1 MSDLENNAQEK
12 GTKKRPYNLREKKEK
27 DAAYRSLIRRE
38 LADELY
44 DKILNIVV
52 VQKKYRDAD
61 YSAKDLAKELQTNTR
76 YLSAV
81 VNSRF
86 GMNYS
91 CLLNEYRVKE
101 AQHLLTDKRYADKN
115 VEEIST
121 MVGFANRQSFYAAFY
136 KNVGETPNGYRKRH
150 AEKEAKKN
158 QSIYSR
164 HMKKQLISMVTALS
178 LLTACGGNPKTTA
191 EAEKFDYTVEQFAD
205 LQILRYRVPGFEDLS
220 LKQKELVYY
229 LTEAALQGRDILFD
243 QNGKYNLTIRR
254 MLEAVYTGYKGDKN
268 TPDFKAMEVYLKR
281 VWFSNG
287 IHHHYGS
294 EKFVPGFTPEF
305 FRQAVQS
312 VDAATLPLAEGQTV
326 EQLCEEV
333 FPVIFDPTVMPK
345 RVNQAAGEDLV
356 LTSACNYYDG
366 VTQQEAEDFYNALK
380 NPQDET
386 PVSYGLNSRLVKEDG
401 KIQEKVWKVGGLYG
415 QALEKIVYWLK
426 KAEGVAE
433 TPEQKAVIAKLME
446 FYETGD
452 LKTFDEYAILWV
464 KDLNSRIDFVNG
476 FTESYGDP
484 LGMKASWES
493 LVNFKDL
500 EATQRTELIS
510 GNAQWFEDHSPV
522 DGQFK
527 KEKVKGVS
535 AKVITAA
542 ILAGDLYPATAIG
555 INLPNANWIRS
566 HHGSK
571 SVTIGNIT
579 DAYNKAAHGNGFN
592 EEFVY
597 SDAEL
602 QLIDKY
608 ADVTDELHTDLHEC
622 LGHGSGKLLPGVDPD
637 ALKAYGST
645 IEEARA
651 DLFGLYYVA
660 DPKLVELGL
669 TPSADAYKAQYYTY
683 LMNGLMTQLVRIE
696 PGNNVEEAHMRNRQL
711 IARWVYEK
719 GAAEKVVELVKK
731 DGKTYV
737 VINDYEKVRDL
748 FGRLLAEIQR
758 IKSTGDY
765 AGAHDLVEAYAVKV
779 DPALHAEVLER
790 YKKLNL
796 APYKGFVNPKYEV
809 VTDADGTITDV
820 TVTYDEGY
828 AEQMLRYSKDYSTL
842 SSVNK

>member
-1 MSDLENNAQEK
+1 
-12 GTKKRPYNLREKKEK
+12 
-27 DAAYRSLIRRE
+27 
-38 LADELY
+38 
-44 DKILNIVV
+44 
-52 VQKKYRDAD
+52 
-61 YSAKDLAKELQTNTR
+61 
-76 YLSAV
+76 
-81 VNSRF
+81 
-86 GMNYS
+86 
-91 CLLNEYRVKE
+91 
-101 AQHLLTDKRYADKN
+101 
-115 VEEIST
+115 
-121 MVGFANRQSFYAAFY
+121 
-136 KNVGETPNGYRKRH
+136 
-150 AEKEAKKN
+150 
-158 QSIYSR
+158 
-164 HMKKQLISMVTALS
+164 MVTALS

-191 EAEKFDYTVEQFAD
+191 EAEKIDYTVEQFAD

-696 PGNNVEEAHMRNRQL
+696 PGNNVEEAHMCNRQL

-842 SSVNK
+842 PSVNK

>member
-1 MSDLENNAQEK
+1 
-12 GTKKRPYNLREKKEK
+12 
-27 DAAYRSLIRRE
+27 
-38 LADELY
+38 
-44 DKILNIVV
+44 
-52 VQKKYRDAD
+52 
-61 YSAKDLAKELQTNTR
+61 
-76 YLSAV
+76 
-81 VNSRF
+81 
-86 GMNYS
+86 
-91 CLLNEYRVKE
+91 
-101 AQHLLTDKRYADKN
+101 
-115 VEEIST
+115 
-121 MVGFANRQSFYAAFY
+121 
-136 KNVGETPNGYRKRH
+136 
-150 AEKEAKKN
+150 
-158 QSIYSR
+158 
-164 HMKKQLISMVTALS
+164 MKKQLIACAAFA
-178 LLTACGGNPKTTA
+178 LLTACSGSKTTTA
-191 EAEKFDYTVEQFAD
+191 EADKFDYTVEQFAD
-205 LQILRYRVPGFEDLS
+205 LQILRYRVPGFENLS
-220 LKQKELVYY
+220 LQQKELVYY

-243 QNGKYNLTIRR
+243 QNGKYNLRIRR
-254 MLEAVYTGYKGDKN
+254 TLEAVYTGYKGDKN

-294 EKFVPGFTPEF
+294 EKFVPGFAPEF
-305 FRQAVQS
+305 FKEAMLS
-312 VDAATLPLAEGQTV
+312 VDASTLPLAEGQTV
-326 EQLCEEV
+326 EQLCDEL
-333 FPVIFDPTVMPK
+333 FPVIFDPAVMPK

-366 VTQQEAEDFYNALK
+366 VTQKEAEDFYNAMK
-380 NPQDET
+380 DPKDET
-386 PVSYGLNSRLVKEDG
+386 PVSYGLNSRLVKENG
-401 KIQEKVWKVGGLYG
+401 KIQEKIWKVGGLYG
-415 QALEKIVYWLK
+415 QAIDKIVYWLK

-433 TPEQKAVIAKLME
+433 NPEQKAVIAELIK

-464 KDLNSRIDFVNG
+464 KDLNSLVDFVNG

-493 LVNFKDL
+493 LVNFKDM
-500 EATQRTELIS
+500 EATHRTEIIS

-522 DGQFK
+522 DKLFK
-527 KEKVKGVS
+527 KDEVKGVS

-555 INLPNANWIRS
+555 INLPNSNWIRS

-608 ADVTDELHTDLHEC
+608 ADLTGELHTDLHEC

-669 TPSADAYKAQYYTY
+669 TPNEDAYKAEYYTY

-696 PGNNVEEAHMRNRQL
+696 PGNNVEEAHMHNRQL
-711 IARWVYEK
+711 IARWVFEK
-719 GAAEKVVELVKK
+719 GAADKVVELVKK

-737 VINDYEKVRDL
+737 VVNDYEKLREL
-748 FGRLLAEIQR
+748 FGELLSEIQR

-765 AGAHDLVEAYAVKV
+765 QGAHDLVENYAVKV

-796 APYKGFVNPKYEV
+796 APYKGFVNPKYEAV
-809 VTDADGTITDV
+809 VDAAGKITDV
-820 TVTYDEGY
+820 KVTYDEGY
-828 AEQMLRYSKDYSTL
+828 AEQMLRYSKNYSNL
-842 SSVNK
+842 PSINN

>member
-1 MSDLENNAQEK
+1 
-12 GTKKRPYNLREKKEK
+12 
-27 DAAYRSLIRRE
+27 
-38 LADELY
+38 
-44 DKILNIVV
+44 
-52 VQKKYRDAD
+52 
-61 YSAKDLAKELQTNTR
+61 
-76 YLSAV
+76 
-81 VNSRF
+81 
-86 GMNYS
+86 
-91 CLLNEYRVKE
+91 
-101 AQHLLTDKRYADKN
+101 
-115 VEEIST
+115 
-121 MVGFANRQSFYAAFY
+121 
-136 KNVGETPNGYRKRH
+136 
-150 AEKEAKKN
+150 
-158 QSIYSR
+158 
-164 HMKKQLISMVTALS
+164 MKKQLISMVTALS

-333 FPVIFDPTVMPK
+333 FPVIFDPKVMPK

-796 APYKGFVNPKYEV
+796 APYKGFVNPKYEA
-809 VTDADGTITDV
+809 VTDANGTITDV

-842 SSVNK
+842 PSVNK

>member
-1 MSDLENNAQEK
+1 
-12 GTKKRPYNLREKKEK
+12 
-27 DAAYRSLIRRE
+27 
-38 LADELY
+38 
-44 DKILNIVV
+44 
-52 VQKKYRDAD
+52 
-61 YSAKDLAKELQTNTR
+61 
-76 YLSAV
+76 
-81 VNSRF
+81 
-86 GMNYS
+86 
-91 CLLNEYRVKE
+91 
-101 AQHLLTDKRYADKN
+101 
-115 VEEIST
+115 
-121 MVGFANRQSFYAAFY
+121 
-136 KNVGETPNGYRKRH
+136 
-150 AEKEAKKN
+150 
-158 QSIYSR
+158 
-164 HMKKQLISMVTALS
+164 MVTALS

-333 FPVIFDPTVMPK
+333 FPVIFDPTVMPN

>member
-1 MSDLENNAQEK
+1 
-12 GTKKRPYNLREKKEK
+12 
-27 DAAYRSLIRRE
+27 
-38 LADELY
+38 
-44 DKILNIVV
+44 
-52 VQKKYRDAD
+52 
-61 YSAKDLAKELQTNTR
+61 
-76 YLSAV
+76 
-81 VNSRF
+81 
-86 GMNYS
+86 
-91 CLLNEYRVKE
+91 
-101 AQHLLTDKRYADKN
+101 
-115 VEEIST
+115 
-121 MVGFANRQSFYAAFY
+121 
-136 KNVGETPNGYRKRH
+136 
-150 AEKEAKKN
+150 
-158 QSIYSR
+158 
-164 HMKKQLISMVTALS
+164 MVTALS

-191 EAEKFDYTVEQFAD
+191 EAEKIDYTVEQFAD

-254 MLEAVYTGYKGDKN
+254 MLEAVYTGYNGDKN

-333 FPVIFDPTVMPK
+333 FPVIFDPKVMPK

-433 TPEQKAVIAKLME
+433 TPEQKAVIAKLMD

-711 IARWVYEK
+711 IARWVYEN

-796 APYKGFVNPKYEV
+796 APYKGFVNPKYEA
-809 VTDADGTITDV
+809 VTDANGTITDV

-842 SSVNK
+842 PSVNK

>member
-1 MSDLENNAQEK
+1 
-12 GTKKRPYNLREKKEK
+12 
-27 DAAYRSLIRRE
+27 
-38 LADELY
+38 
-44 DKILNIVV
+44 
-52 VQKKYRDAD
+52 
-61 YSAKDLAKELQTNTR
+61 
-76 YLSAV
+76 
-81 VNSRF
+81 
-86 GMNYS
+86 
-91 CLLNEYRVKE
+91 
-101 AQHLLTDKRYADKN
+101 
-115 VEEIST
+115 
-121 MVGFANRQSFYAAFY
+121 
-136 KNVGETPNGYRKRH
+136 
-150 AEKEAKKN
+150 
-158 QSIYSR
+158 
-164 HMKKQLISMVTALS
+164 MKKQLISMVTALS

-312 VDAATLPLAEGQTV
+312 VDAATLPLAEGQTM

-333 FPVIFDPTVMPK
+333 FPVIFDPKVMPK

-842 SSVNK
+842 PSVNK

>member
-1 MSDLENNAQEK
+1 
-12 GTKKRPYNLREKKEK
+12 
-27 DAAYRSLIRRE
+27 
-38 LADELY
+38 
-44 DKILNIVV
+44 
-52 VQKKYRDAD
+52 
-61 YSAKDLAKELQTNTR
+61 
-76 YLSAV
+76 
-81 VNSRF
+81 
-86 GMNYS
+86 
-91 CLLNEYRVKE
+91 
-101 AQHLLTDKRYADKN
+101 
-115 VEEIST
+115 
-121 MVGFANRQSFYAAFY
+121 
-136 KNVGETPNGYRKRH
+136 
-150 AEKEAKKN
+150 
-158 QSIYSR
+158 
-164 HMKKQLISMVTALS
+164 MVTALS

-294 EKFVPGFTPEF
+294 EKFIPGFTPEF
-305 FRQAVQS
+305 FRQAIRS
-312 VDAATLPLAEGQTV
+312 VDAATLPLAEGQSV

-333 FPVIFDPTVMPK
+333 FPVIFDPEVMPK

-356 LTSACNYYDG
+356 LTSACNYYEG

-401 KIQEKVWKVGGLYG
+401 KVREKVWKVGGLYG

-433 TPEQKAVIAKLME
+433 NPGQKAVIAKLME

-493 LVNFKDL
+493 LVNFKDV
-500 EATQRTELIS
+500 EATRRTELIS
-510 GNAQWFEDHSPV
+510 SNAQWFEDHSPV

-527 KEKVKGVS
+527 KEEVKGVS

-592 EEFVY
+592 EEFAY

-602 QLIDKY
+602 QLIDRY

-779 DPALHAEVLER
+779 DSALHAEVLER

-796 APYKGFVNPKYEV
+796 APYKGFVNPKYEA
-809 VTDADGTITDV
+809 VTDANGTITDV

-828 AEQMLRYSKDYSTL
+828 AEQMLRYGKDYSTL
-842 SSVNK
+842 PSVNK

>member
-1 MSDLENNAQEK
+1 
-12 GTKKRPYNLREKKEK
+12 
-27 DAAYRSLIRRE
+27 
-38 LADELY
+38 
-44 DKILNIVV
+44 
-52 VQKKYRDAD
+52 
-61 YSAKDLAKELQTNTR
+61 
-76 YLSAV
+76 
-81 VNSRF
+81 
-86 GMNYS
+86 
-91 CLLNEYRVKE
+91 
-101 AQHLLTDKRYADKN
+101 
-115 VEEIST
+115 
-121 MVGFANRQSFYAAFY
+121 
-136 KNVGETPNGYRKRH
+136 
-150 AEKEAKKN
+150 
-158 QSIYSR
+158 
-164 HMKKQLISMVTALS
+164 MVTALS

-191 EAEKFDYTVEQFAD
+191 EAEKIDYTVEQFAD

-386 PVSYGLNSRLVKEDG
+386 SVSYGLNSRLVKEDG

-842 SSVNK
+842 PSVNK

>member
-1 MSDLENNAQEK
+1 
-12 GTKKRPYNLREKKEK
+12 
-27 DAAYRSLIRRE
+27 
-38 LADELY
+38 
-44 DKILNIVV
+44 
-52 VQKKYRDAD
+52 
-61 YSAKDLAKELQTNTR
+61 
-76 YLSAV
+76 
-81 VNSRF
+81 
-86 GMNYS
+86 
-91 CLLNEYRVKE
+91 
-101 AQHLLTDKRYADKN
+101 
-115 VEEIST
+115 
-121 MVGFANRQSFYAAFY
+121 
-136 KNVGETPNGYRKRH
+136 
-150 AEKEAKKN
+150 
-158 QSIYSR
+158 
-164 HMKKQLISMVTALS
+164 MKKQLIACAAFA
-178 LLTACGGNPKTTA
+178 LLTTCSGSKTTTA
-191 EAEKFDYTVEQFAD
+191 EADKFDYTVEQFAD
-205 LQILRYRVPGFEDLS
+205 LQILRYRVPGFENLS
-220 LKQKELVYY
+220 LQQKELVYY

-243 QNGKYNLTIRR
+243 QNGKYNLRIRR
-254 MLEAVYTGYKGDKN
+254 TLEAVYTGYKGDKN

-294 EKFVPGFTPEF
+294 EKFVPGFAPEF
-305 FRQAVQS
+305 FKEAVLS
-312 VDAATLPLAEGQTV
+312 VDASTLPLAEGQTV
-326 EQLCEEV
+326 EQLCDELS
-333 FPVIFDPTVMPK
+333 PVIFDPAVMPK

-356 LTSACNYYDG
+356 LASACNYYDG
-366 VTQQEAEDFYNALK
+366 VTQKEAEDFYNVMK
-380 NPQDET
+380 DPKDET
-386 PVSYGLNSRLVKEDG
+386 PVSYGLNSRLVKENG
-401 KIQEKVWKVGGLYG
+401 KIQEKIWKVGGLYG
-415 QALEKIVYWLK
+415 QAIDKIVYWLK

-433 TPEQKAVIAKLME
+433 NPEQKAVIAELIK

-464 KDLNSRIDFVNG
+464 KDLNSLVDFVNG

-493 LVNFKDL
+493 LVNFKDM
-500 EATQRTELIS
+500 EATHRTEVIS

-522 DGQFK
+522 DKQFK
-527 KEKVKGVS
+527 KDEVKGVS

-555 INLPNANWIRS
+555 INLPNSNWIRS

-608 ADVTDELHTDLHEC
+608 ADLTGELHTDLHEC

-669 TPSADAYKAQYYTY
+669 TPNEDAYKAEYYTY

-711 IARWVYEK
+711 IARWVFEK
-719 GAAEKVVELVKK
+719 GAADKVVELVKK

-737 VINDYEKVRDL
+737 VVNDYEKLREL
-748 FGRLLAEIQR
+748 FGKLLSEIQR

-765 AGAHDLVEAYAVKV
+765 QSAHDLVENYAVKV

-796 APYKGFVNPKYEV
+796 APYKGFVNPKYEAV
-809 VTDADGTITDV
+809 VDAAGKITDV
-820 TVTYDEGY
+820 KVTYDEGY
-828 AEQMLRYSKDYSTL
+828 AEQMLRYSKDYSNL
-842 SSVNK
+842 PSINN

>member
-1 MSDLENNAQEK
+1 
-12 GTKKRPYNLREKKEK
+12 
-27 DAAYRSLIRRE
+27 
-38 LADELY
+38 
-44 DKILNIVV
+44 
-52 VQKKYRDAD
+52 
-61 YSAKDLAKELQTNTR
+61 
-76 YLSAV
+76 
-81 VNSRF
+81 
-86 GMNYS
+86 
-91 CLLNEYRVKE
+91 
-101 AQHLLTDKRYADKN
+101 
-115 VEEIST
+115 
-121 MVGFANRQSFYAAFY
+121 
-136 KNVGETPNGYRKRH
+136 
-150 AEKEAKKN
+150 
-158 QSIYSR
+158 
-164 HMKKQLISMVTALS
+164 MVTALS

-555 INLPNANWIRS
+555 INLPNANRIRS

-796 APYKGFVNPKYEV
+796 APYKGFVNPKYEA

-842 SSVNK
+842 PSVNK

>member
-1 MSDLENNAQEK
+1 
-12 GTKKRPYNLREKKEK
+12 
-27 DAAYRSLIRRE
+27 
-38 LADELY
+38 
-44 DKILNIVV
+44 
-52 VQKKYRDAD
+52 
-61 YSAKDLAKELQTNTR
+61 
-76 YLSAV
+76 
-81 VNSRF
+81 
-86 GMNYS
+86 
-91 CLLNEYRVKE
+91 
-101 AQHLLTDKRYADKN
+101 
-115 VEEIST
+115 
-121 MVGFANRQSFYAAFY
+121 
-136 KNVGETPNGYRKRH
+136 
-150 AEKEAKKN
+150 
-158 QSIYSR
+158 
-164 HMKKQLISMVTALS
+164 MVTALS

-452 LKTFDEYAILWV
+452 LKTFDEYVILWV

>member
-1 MSDLENNAQEK
+1 
-12 GTKKRPYNLREKKEK
+12 
-27 DAAYRSLIRRE
+27 
-38 LADELY
+38 
-44 DKILNIVV
+44 
-52 VQKKYRDAD
+52 
-61 YSAKDLAKELQTNTR
+61 
-76 YLSAV
+76 
-81 VNSRF
+81 
-86 GMNYS
+86 
-91 CLLNEYRVKE
+91 
-101 AQHLLTDKRYADKN
+101 
-115 VEEIST
+115 
-121 MVGFANRQSFYAAFY
+121 
-136 KNVGETPNGYRKRH
+136 
-150 AEKEAKKN
+150 
-158 QSIYSR
+158 
-164 HMKKQLISMVTALS
+164 MKKQLITAVAAMS
-178 LLTACGGNPKTTA
+178 LLTACGGAPKTTA

-205 LQILRYRVPGFEDLS
+205 LQILRYRVPEFESLS

-243 QNGKYNLTIRR
+243 QNGKYNLRIRR
-254 MLEAVYTGYKGDKN
+254 MLEAVYTGYTGDK
-268 TPDFKAMEVYLKR
+268 TAADFKAMEVYLKR

-305 FRQAVQS
+305 FKQALLS
-312 VDAATLPLAEGQTV
+312 VDASTLPLAEGQMV
-326 EQLCEEV
+326 EQLYEEIA
-333 FPVIFDPTVMPK
+333 PVIFDPQVMPK

-366 VTQQEAEDFYNALK
+366 VTQKEAEAFYNAMK
-380 NPQDET
+380 DPKDET
-386 PVSYGLNSRLVKEDG
+386 PVSYGLNSRLVKENG

-415 QALEKIVYWLK
+415 QAIEKIVYWLK

-433 TPEQKAVIAKLME
+433 NSEQKAVIAKLIE

-452 LKTFDEYAILWV
+452 LKTFDDYAILWV
-464 KDLNSRIDFVNG
+464 KDLDSRIDFVNG

-500 EATQRTELIS
+500 EATRRTEIIS
-510 GNAQWFEDHSPV
+510 SNAQWFEDHSPV
-522 DGQFK
+522 EKQFK

-608 ADVTDELHTDLHEC
+608 ADTTDELHTDLHEC

-669 TPSADAYKAQYYTY
+669 TPNADAYKAQYYTY

-719 GAAEKVVELVKK
+719 GAADKVVELVKK
-731 DGKTYV
+731 DGKTYG
-737 VINDYEKVRDL
+737 VINDYEKVREL
-748 FGRLLAEIQR
+748 FGELLAEIQR

-765 AGAHDLVEAYAVKV
+765 EAAHKLVEAYAVKV
-779 DPALHAEVLER
+779 DPELHAEVLER

-796 APYKGFVNPKYEV
+796 APYKGFINPKYEA
-809 VTDADGTITDV
+809 VTDADGNITDV

-828 AEQMLRYSKDYSTL
+828 AEQMLRYGKDYSVL
-842 SSVNK
+842 PSVNN

>member
-1 MSDLENNAQEK
+1 
-12 GTKKRPYNLREKKEK
+12 
-27 DAAYRSLIRRE
+27 
-38 LADELY
+38 
-44 DKILNIVV
+44 
-52 VQKKYRDAD
+52 
-61 YSAKDLAKELQTNTR
+61 
-76 YLSAV
+76 
-81 VNSRF
+81 
-86 GMNYS
+86 
-91 CLLNEYRVKE
+91 
-101 AQHLLTDKRYADKN
+101 
-115 VEEIST
+115 
-121 MVGFANRQSFYAAFY
+121 
-136 KNVGETPNGYRKRH
+136 
-150 AEKEAKKN
+150 
-158 QSIYSR
+158 
-164 HMKKQLISMVTALS
+164 MVTALS

-191 EAEKFDYTVEQFAD
+191 EAEKIDYTVEQFAD

-356 LTSACNYYDG
+356 LTSACTYYDG

-622 LGHGSGKLLPGVDPD
+622 LGHGSGKLLPGVAPD

-842 SSVNK
+842 PSVNK

>member
-1 MSDLENNAQEK
+1 
-12 GTKKRPYNLREKKEK
+12 
-27 DAAYRSLIRRE
+27 
-38 LADELY
+38 
-44 DKILNIVV
+44 
-52 VQKKYRDAD
+52 
-61 YSAKDLAKELQTNTR
+61 
-76 YLSAV
+76 
-81 VNSRF
+81 
-86 GMNYS
+86 
-91 CLLNEYRVKE
+91 
-101 AQHLLTDKRYADKN
+101 
-115 VEEIST
+115 
-121 MVGFANRQSFYAAFY
+121 
-136 KNVGETPNGYRKRH
+136 
-150 AEKEAKKN
+150 
-158 QSIYSR
+158 
-164 HMKKQLISMVTALS
+164 MVTALS

-191 EAEKFDYTVEQFAD
+191 EAEKIDYTVEQFAD

-696 PGNNVEEAHMRNRQL
+696 PGNNVEEAYMRNRQL

>member
-1 MSDLENNAQEK
+1 
-12 GTKKRPYNLREKKEK
+12 
-27 DAAYRSLIRRE
+27 
-38 LADELY
+38 
-44 DKILNIVV
+44 
-52 VQKKYRDAD
+52 
-61 YSAKDLAKELQTNTR
+61 
-76 YLSAV
+76 
-81 VNSRF
+81 
-86 GMNYS
+86 
-91 CLLNEYRVKE
+91 
-101 AQHLLTDKRYADKN
+101 
-115 VEEIST
+115 
-121 MVGFANRQSFYAAFY
+121 
-136 KNVGETPNGYRKRH
+136 
-150 AEKEAKKN
+150 
-158 QSIYSR
+158 
-164 HMKKQLISMVTALS
+164 MVTALS

-191 EAEKFDYTVEQFAD
+191 EAEKIDYTVEQFAD

-229 LTEAALQGRDILFD
+229 LMEAALQGRDILFD

-622 LGHGSGKLLPGVDPD
+622 LGHGSGKLLPGVAPD

-842 SSVNK
+842 PSVNK

>member
-1 MSDLENNAQEK
+1 
-12 GTKKRPYNLREKKEK
+12 
-27 DAAYRSLIRRE
+27 
-38 LADELY
+38 
-44 DKILNIVV
+44 
-52 VQKKYRDAD
+52 
-61 YSAKDLAKELQTNTR
+61 
-76 YLSAV
+76 
-81 VNSRF
+81 
-86 GMNYS
+86 
-91 CLLNEYRVKE
+91 
-101 AQHLLTDKRYADKN
+101 
-115 VEEIST
+115 
-121 MVGFANRQSFYAAFY
+121 
-136 KNVGETPNGYRKRH
+136 
-150 AEKEAKKN
+150 
-158 QSIYSR
+158 
-164 HMKKQLISMVTALS
+164 MVTALS

-254 MLEAVYTGYKGDKN
+254 MLEAVYTGYNGDKN

-333 FPVIFDPTVMPK
+333 FPVIFDPKVMPK

-401 KIQEKVWKVGGLYG
+401 KIQEEVWKVGGLYG

-433 TPEQKAVIAKLME
+433 TPEQKAVIAKLMD

-500 EATQRTELIS
+500 EATRRTELIS

-566 HHGSK
+566 QHGSK

-711 IARWVYEK
+711 IARWVYEN

-796 APYKGFVNPKYEV
+796 APYKGFVNPKYEA
-809 VTDADGTITDV
+809 VTDANGTITDV

-842 SSVNK
+842 PSVNK

>member
-1 MSDLENNAQEK
+1 
-12 GTKKRPYNLREKKEK
+12 
-27 DAAYRSLIRRE
+27 
-38 LADELY
+38 
-44 DKILNIVV
+44 
-52 VQKKYRDAD
+52 
-61 YSAKDLAKELQTNTR
+61 
-76 YLSAV
+76 
-81 VNSRF
+81 
-86 GMNYS
+86 
-91 CLLNEYRVKE
+91 
-101 AQHLLTDKRYADKN
+101 
-115 VEEIST
+115 
-121 MVGFANRQSFYAAFY
+121 
-136 KNVGETPNGYRKRH
+136 
-150 AEKEAKKN
+150 
-158 QSIYSR
+158 
-164 HMKKQLISMVTALS
+164 MVTALS

-254 MLEAVYTGYKGDKN
+254 MLEAVYTSYKGDKN

-842 SSVNK
+842 PSVNK

>member
-1 MSDLENNAQEK
+1 
-12 GTKKRPYNLREKKEK
+12 
-27 DAAYRSLIRRE
+27 
-38 LADELY
+38 
-44 DKILNIVV
+44 
-52 VQKKYRDAD
+52 
-61 YSAKDLAKELQTNTR
+61 
-76 YLSAV
+76 
-81 VNSRF
+81 
-86 GMNYS
+86 
-91 CLLNEYRVKE
+91 
-101 AQHLLTDKRYADKN
+101 
-115 VEEIST
+115 
-121 MVGFANRQSFYAAFY
+121 
-136 KNVGETPNGYRKRH
+136 
-150 AEKEAKKN
+150 
-158 QSIYSR
+158 
-164 HMKKQLISMVTALS
+164 MKKQLIACAAFA
-178 LLTACGGNPKTTA
+178 LLTTCSGSKTTTA
-191 EAEKFDYTVEQFAD
+191 EADKFDYTVEQFAD
-205 LQILRYRVPGFEDLS
+205 LQILRYRVPGFENLS
-220 LKQKELVYY
+220 LQQKELVYY

-243 QNGKYNLTIRR
+243 QNGKYNLRIRR
-254 MLEAVYTGYKGDKN
+254 TLEAVYTGYKGDKN

-294 EKFVPGFTPEF
+294 EKFVPGFAPEF
-305 FRQAVQS
+305 FKEAVLS
-312 VDAATLPLAEGQTV
+312 VDASTLPLAEGQTV
-326 EQLCEEV
+326 EQLCDELS
-333 FPVIFDPTVMPK
+333 PVIFDPAVMPK

-366 VTQQEAEDFYNALK
+366 VTQKEAEDFYNVMK
-380 NPQDET
+380 DPKDET
-386 PVSYGLNSRLVKEDG
+386 PVSYGLNSRLVKENG
-401 KIQEKVWKVGGLYG
+401 KIQEKIWKVGGLYG
-415 QALEKIVYWLK
+415 QAIDKIVYWLK

-433 TPEQKAVIAKLME
+433 NPEQKAVIAELIK

-464 KDLNSRIDFVNG
+464 KDLNSLVDFVNG

-493 LVNFKDL
+493 LVNFKDM
-500 EATQRTELIS
+500 EATHRTEVIS

-522 DGQFK
+522 DKQFK
-527 KEKVKGVS
+527 KDEVKGVS

-555 INLPNANWIRS
+555 INLPNSNWIRS

-608 ADVTDELHTDLHEC
+608 ADLTGELHTDLHEC

-669 TPSADAYKAQYYTY
+669 TPNEDAYKAEYYTY

-711 IARWVYEK
+711 IARWVFEK
-719 GAAEKVVELVKK
+719 GAADKVVELVKK

-737 VINDYEKVRDL
+737 VVNDYERLREL
-748 FGRLLAEIQR
+748 FGKLLSEIQR

-765 AGAHDLVEAYAVKV
+765 QSAHDLVENYAVKV

-796 APYKGFVNPKYEV
+796 APYKGFVNPKYEAV
-809 VTDADGTITDV
+809 VDAAGKITDV
-820 TVTYDEGY
+820 KVTYDEGY
-828 AEQMLRYSKDYSTL
+828 AEQMLRYSKDYSNL
-842 SSVNK
+842 PSINN

>member
-1 MSDLENNAQEK
+1 
-12 GTKKRPYNLREKKEK
+12 
-27 DAAYRSLIRRE
+27 
-38 LADELY
+38 
-44 DKILNIVV
+44 
-52 VQKKYRDAD
+52 
-61 YSAKDLAKELQTNTR
+61 
-76 YLSAV
+76 
-81 VNSRF
+81 
-86 GMNYS
+86 
-91 CLLNEYRVKE
+91 
-101 AQHLLTDKRYADKN
+101 
-115 VEEIST
+115 
-121 MVGFANRQSFYAAFY
+121 
-136 KNVGETPNGYRKRH
+136 
-150 AEKEAKKN
+150 
-158 QSIYSR
+158 
-164 HMKKQLISMVTALS
+164 MKKQLIACAAFA
-178 LLTACGGNPKTTA
+178 LLTACSGSKTTTA
-191 EAEKFDYTVEQFAD
+191 EADKFDYTVEQFAD
-205 LQILRYRVPGFEDLS
+205 LQILRYRVPGFENLS
-220 LKQKELVYY
+220 LQQKELVYY

-243 QNGKYNLTIRR
+243 QNGKYNLRIRR
-254 MLEAVYTGYKGDKN
+254 TLEAVYTGYKGDKN

-294 EKFVPGFTPEF
+294 EKFVPGFAPEF
-305 FRQAVQS
+305 FKEAVLS
-312 VDAATLPLAEGQTV
+312 VDASTLPLAEGQTA
-326 EQLCEEV
+326 EQLCDELS
-333 FPVIFDPTVMPK
+333 PVIFDPTVMPK

-366 VTQQEAEDFYNALK
+366 VTQKEAEDFYNAMK
-380 NPQDET
+380 DPKDET
-386 PVSYGLNSRLVKEDG
+386 PVSYGLNSRLVKENG

-415 QALEKIVYWLK
+415 QVIDKIVYWLK

-433 TPEQKAVIAKLME
+433 NPEQKAVIAELIK

-464 KDLNSRIDFVNG
+464 KDLNSLVDFVNG

-493 LVNFKDL
+493 LVNFKDM
-500 EATQRTELIS
+500 EATHRTEIIS

-522 DGQFK
+522 DKLFK
-527 KEKVKGVS
+527 KDEVKGVS

-555 INLPNANWIRS
+555 INLPNSNWIRS

-597 SDAEL
+597 SDTEL

-608 ADVTDELHTDLHEC
+608 ADLTGELHTDLHEC

-669 TPSADAYKAQYYTY
+669 TPNADAYKAEYYTY

-696 PGNNVEEAHMRNRQL
+696 PGNDVEEAHMRNRQL
-711 IARWVYEK
+711 IARWVFEK
-719 GAAEKVVELVKK
+719 GAADKVVELVRR

-737 VINDYEKVRDL
+737 VVNDYGKLRTL
-748 FGRLLAEIQR
+748 FGELLSEIQR

-765 AGAHDLVEAYAVKV
+765 QGAHDLVENYAVKV
-779 DPALHAEVLER
+779 DPVLHAEVLER

-796 APYKGFVNPKYEV
+796 APYKGFVNPKYEAV
-809 VTDADGTITDV
+809 VDAAG
-820 TVTYDEGY
+820 
-828 AEQMLRYSKDYSTL
+828 K
-842 SSVNK
+842 

>member
-1 MSDLENNAQEK
+1 
-12 GTKKRPYNLREKKEK
+12 
-27 DAAYRSLIRRE
+27 
-38 LADELY
+38 
-44 DKILNIVV
+44 
-52 VQKKYRDAD
+52 
-61 YSAKDLAKELQTNTR
+61 
-76 YLSAV
+76 
-81 VNSRF
+81 
-86 GMNYS
+86 
-91 CLLNEYRVKE
+91 
-101 AQHLLTDKRYADKN
+101 
-115 VEEIST
+115 
-121 MVGFANRQSFYAAFY
+121 
-136 KNVGETPNGYRKRH
+136 
-150 AEKEAKKN
+150 
-158 QSIYSR
+158 
-164 HMKKQLISMVTALS
+164 MVTALS

-622 LGHGSGKLLPGVDPD
+622 LGHGSGKLLPGVAPD

-731 DGKTYV
+731 DVKTYV

-842 SSVNK
+842 PSVNK